1 MNKCRNDKHGAMISW
16 ISDADLMDYYL
27 ALPSTELKIE
37 FLKQSKNEKSFKD
50 KARRDNNV
58 HLSSNISPLL
68 RRFGDAIEELHLITN
83 RLYDFL
89 QNHSYE
95 NFIRSECPKYRGKVI
110 LHDCADEVSKI
121 TDLPGV
127 YNVTQKII
135 ADIKRNHT
143 ELYCN
148 LSSGVGVTTAA
159 LVMLAS
165 AYFEEYHL
173 LQNYQSDI
181 DDDKLPEDFSSLI
194 AKRAIHTENQFAN
207 SRIIGQSDAIQ
218 KVKKMVYRIA
228 PFDYSVLLLGPNGT
242 GKSTIAREIHDL
254 SSRKNGPFVSINC
267 GSLTPT
273 LLESRLFGHLK
284 GSFTDA
290 TCDKDGEFKRADGG
304 TIFLDEVADC
314 SLEMQVA
321 LLHVLQ
327 PQEGEDKPTVRR
339 FHRMGE
345 TKDTESDVRVIAATN
360 KDIKHLIRE
369 GKFREDLYYRL
380 AVCTITMPSLSQMKE
395 DIERLATSFLEE
407 INTQNKSVA
416 GFAPKHLSAEALQT
430 LKDHVWTGNVRELI
444 HCLQQAAIMTDGDT
458 ISATDFNFQFEHAED
473 RLPNPEDYSIEQIKA
488 DVERRYINAAIDV
501 TRGNKAKASR
511 LLGLKT
517 PQNLESRIKALN
529 MKLGK

>member
-1 MNKCRNDKHGAMISW
+1 MSKHLKDNHGAMISW

-27 ALPSTELKIE
+27 ALPSTELKNE

-50 KARRDNNV
+50 KARPDNIV
-58 HLSSNISPLL
+58 HLTSNISHLL
-68 RRFGDAIEELHLITN
+68 RKFGDKIEELHLITN

-89 QNHSYE
+89 QNHPYE
-95 NFIRSECPKYRGKVI
+95 DFMRRECPSYRGKVF
-110 LHDCADEVSKI
+110 LHNCADEVTKI

-127 YNVTQKII
+127 YTVTQKII

-143 ELYCN
+143 ALYCN

-165 AYFEEYHL
+165 AYFDEYHL

-181 DDDKLPEDFSSLI
+181 DDNKLPEDFSSLI

-218 KVKKMVYRIA
+218 KVKTKVYRFA
-228 PFDYSVLLLGPNGT
+228 PFDYSVLILGPNGT
-242 GKSTIAREIHDL
+242 GKSTIAKEIHDL

-284 GSFTDA
+284 GSYTNA
-290 TCDKDGEFKRADGG
+290 TSDKDGEFKRADGG
-304 TIFLDEVADC
+304 TIFLDEIADC

-327 PQEGEDKPTVRR
+327 PLEGKGKPTIRR

-345 TKDTESDVRVIAATN
+345 TNDTESDVRVIAATN
-360 KDIKHLIRE
+360 KDIKQLIRE
-369 GKFREDLYYRL
+369 GKFREDLYYRI

-395 DIERLATSFLEE
+395 DIELLATSFLKE
-407 INTQNKSVA
+407 INAQNKSVA
-416 GFAPKHLSAEALQT
+416 GFTPKHLSAEALQT
-430 LKDHVWTGNVRELI
+430 LKDHIWTGNVRELI
-444 HCLQQAAIMTDGDT
+444 HSLQQAAIMADGNI
-458 ISATDFNFQFEHAED
+458 ISSTDFNFQSEHTED
-473 RLPNPEDYSIEQIKA
+473 RLPPPEDYSLEQIKA
-488 DVERRYINAAIDV
+488 DLERRYINAAIDV
-501 TRGNKAKASR
+501 TKGNKAKASR

-517 PQNLESRIKALN
+517 PQNLESRIKALH